1 MIENSKNQTEIKMSE
16 PIHQAMMELREFM
29 FNTVY
34 LRPAAQK
41 EINKAKHVVT
51 ALIEYYLNHP
61 KEMPETYIN
70 LWQEWGLETAVI
82 DYISGMTD
90 VYAVEKYQELFI
102 PKKYDVV

>member
-1 MIENSKNQTEIKMSE
+1 
-16 PIHQAMMELREFM
+16 
-29 FNTVY
+29 
-34 LRPAAQK
+34 
-41 EINKAKHVVT
+41 
-51 ALIEYYLNHP
+51 
-61 KEMPETYIN
+61 MPETYIN